1 MGVGGHDLAAG
12 RRDPHGY
19 AGSVGPIEAG
29 DTVSITVEK
38 IGTLTNPVVA
48 KALELPTR
56 PFLPCVRGL
65 AWKGLDFRPS
75 TRVSR

>member
-38 IGTLTNPVVA
+38 IGTLTNCGREGRLSCRHGRSCRA
-48 KALELPTR
+48 S
-56 PFLPCVRGL
+56 G
-65 AWKGLDFRPS
+65 G
-75 TRVSR
+75 